1 MDYKEILPP
10 KALRK
15 FDAICLHNE
24 YLHQN
29 KALQQQLL
37 DCMADMMTEAREYW
51 SKLHATTID
60 AVITEDRKS
69 QAKKRGKA
77 RDNKYAPFRE
87 YFKNLQQQKFIEF
100 KNAGLVLK
108 ASEFFYWF
116 LENKTEDIVIPYKKS
131 NQYHKLIGLAQEN
144 NREFKKYL

>member
-15 FDAICLHNE
+15 FDAICLHNK
-24 YLHQN
+24 YLHEN
-29 KALQQQLL
+29 KALQQQIL
-37 DCMADMMTEAREYW
+37 DCMVDMLTEAREYW

-87 YFKNLQQQKFIEF
+87 HFKNLQQQKFIEF

-108 ASEFFYWF
+108 ASEFLYWF
-116 LENKTEDIVIPYKKS
+116 LENKTEEIVIPYKKS
-131 NQYHKLIGLAQEN
+131 NQYHKLIGLAHEN

>member
-1 MDYKEILPP
+1 MDYKEFLPP
-10 KALRK
+10 RALRK

-60 AVITEDRKS
+60 AVITEDRKA

-77 RDNKYAPFRE
+77 RDNEYAPFRE
-87 YFKNLQQQKFIEF
+87 YYKQIQKEEFDKASKEGRKLTANSFAHWYFKN
-100 KNAGLVLK
+100 K
-108 ASEFFYWF
+108 A
-116 LENKTEDIVIPYKKS
+116 NDMPIPYVEANKL
-131 NQYHKLIGLAQEN
+131 HKLIRLAEAN
-144 NREFKKYL
+144 NREFKNHP

>member
-1 MDYKEILPP
+1 MDYKEFLPP
-10 KALRK
+10 RALRK
-15 FDAICLHNE
+15 FDAMCLHN
-24 YLHQN
+24 N
-29 KALQQQLL
+29 KLQQDRDLQQQILNWA
-37 DCMADMMTEAREYW
+37 ADMLTEAREDW
-51 SKLHATTID
+51 GALHATTID

-108 ASEFFYWF
+108 ASEFLYWF
-116 LENKTEDIVIPYKKS
+116 LENKTEEIVIPYKKS